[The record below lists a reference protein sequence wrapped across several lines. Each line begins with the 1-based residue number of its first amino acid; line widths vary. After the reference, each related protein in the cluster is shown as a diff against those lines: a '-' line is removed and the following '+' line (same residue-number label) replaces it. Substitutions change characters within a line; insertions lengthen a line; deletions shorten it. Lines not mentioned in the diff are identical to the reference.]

1 MEEENKV
8 VAEEE
13 QKQEVVQEEQPK
25 QEVAESNQQN
35 ESMDEDSKYSL
46 ITFILACV
54 GLVVCAGWIVGGLAC
69 AVLGLIALGRVKNC
83 KAVRQP
89 FRTFDRISKPVAIV
103 DVVLGFVV
111 ALAYTI
117 KLIIDI
123 VEAIQKALS

>member
-13 QKQEVVQEEQPK
+13 QPK
-25 QEVAESNQQN
+25 QEIAEPNQQN
-35 ESMDEDSKYSL
+35 EGMDEDSKYSL
-46 ITFILACV
+46 ITFILACA

-69 AVLGLIALGRVKNC
+69 AILGLIALGRVKSC
-83 KAVRQP
+83 KAVKQP

-111 ALAYTI
+111 ALVYTI
-117 KLIIDI
+117 RSIIDI
-123 VEAIQKALS
+123 VQAIQKALA

>member
-1 MEEENKV
+1 MEEENK
-8 VAEEE
+8 
-13 QKQEVVQEEQPK
+13 QEVVEVKEEPK
-25 QEVAESNQQN
+25 QEQPAEQQN
-35 ESMDEDSKYSL
+35 SGLDEDSKYSL

-69 AVLGLIALGRVKNC
+69 AILGLIALGRMKNC

-111 ALAYTI
+111 AVAYTV

-123 VEAIQKALS
+123 VQAIQAALA

>member
-13 QKQEVVQEEQPK
+13 QKQEVV
-25 QEVAESNQQN
+25 ESNQQN

-46 ITFILACV
+46 ITFILACA

-69 AVLGLIALGRVKNC
+69 AILGLIALGRVKNC
-83 KAVRQP
+83 KAVKQP

-111 ALAYTI
+111 AIIYTI

-123 VEAIQKALS
+123 VQALTA

>member
-1 MEEENKV
+1 MMEEEN
-8 VAEEE
+8 
-13 QKQEVVQEEQPK
+13 KQEVVQEEQPK
-25 QEVAESNQQN
+25 QEVVESSQQN
-35 ESMDEDSKYSL
+35 EGMDEDSKYSL
-46 ITFILACV
+46 ITFILACA
-54 GLVVCAGWIVGGLAC
+54 GLVVCAGWIIGGLAC

-83 KAVRQP
+83 KAIKQP

-123 VEAIQKALS
+123 VQAIQEALA

>member
-1 MEEENKV
+1 MEEENK
-8 VAEEE
+8 
-13 QKQEVVQEEQPK
+13 QEVVEEEQPK
-25 QEVAESNQQN
+25 QEVSEVKQEQSN
-35 ESMDEDSKYSL
+35 SMDEDSKFSL
-46 ITFILACV
+46 ITFILACA
-54 GLVVCAGWIVGGLAC
+54 GLVVCAGWIIGGLAC

-83 KAVRQP
+83 KAVKQP

-123 VEAIQKALS
+123 VDAIQKALS